1 MRGFAGALTGP
12 PLVDA
17 ARRASHDVSAPDA
30 RWDVLLLCVAG
41 YLLTSVGRI
50 HQLFPVVGV
59 LRPAMLTGVIATGLY
74 LASAEPERRGTCL
87 LVPTS
92 KYLAALLAWMIVCLP
107 SSLVLGNSLDLLVDN
122 FIKTVLM
129 YFVIAGAVRGIRDVE
144 RLVAVYFLAAVIY
157 AAVVMQRFH
166 VGATDWRL
174 DDLYYYDANDFATFV
189 VTAIPFGFYF
199 LCGEFRLLSRLAAA
213 AGLGALTI
221 GLVRS
226 GSRGGFVGL
235 LAVVAFILL
244 FYRDIRPRWRVLGT
258 GLVVLGILG
267 TASDRYWEQMGTIM
281 ADSDYN
287 RTEESGRLEIWERGL
302 TYMLD
307 HPLFGVGANNF
318 STAEGTLS
326 PFAERQQF
334 GIGVRWNAPHNSFV
348 QVGAELGFPGLILFV
363 ALIGSAFSTLS
374 RAGRRHGRS
383 VTARRGGPPL
393 ARALTASL
401 FGFVVGASF
410 LSLAYGEML
419 YTLVAFA
426 VGLRKLDDA
435 GVTRASPNGGDGN
448 GHTG

>member
-1 MRGFAGALTGP
+1 
-12 PLVDA
+12 
-17 ARRASHDVSAPDA
+17 
-30 RWDVLLLCVAG
+30 
-41 YLLTSVGRI
+41 
-50 HQLFPVVGV
+50 
-59 LRPAMLTGVIATGLY
+59 
-74 LASAEPERRGTCL
+74 
-87 LVPTS
+87 
-92 KYLAALLAWMIVCLP
+92 
-107 SSLVLGNSLDLLVDN
+107 
-122 FIKTVLM
+122 
-129 YFVIAGAVRGIRDVE
+129 
-144 RLVAVYFLAAVIY
+144 
-157 AAVVMQRFH
+157 
-166 VGATDWRL
+166 
-174 DDLYYYDANDFATFV
+174 
-189 VTAIPFGFYF
+189 
-199 LCGEFRLLSRLAAA
+199 
-213 AGLGALTI
+213 
-221 GLVRS
+221 
-226 GSRGGFVGL
+226 
-235 LAVVAFILL
+235 
-244 FYRDIRPRWRVLGT
+244 
-258 GLVVLGILG
+258 
-267 TASDRYWEQMGTIM
+267 M